1 MSPDSQQGSAQH
13 RLLRL
18 LRAVRLPQLHGWPAV
33 LSAWLLLSALCF
45 TPWLEAVDGQLRDLL
60 WRASPSAHRNPQV
73 LLVELPLH
81 SVSAEQLQQL
91 AQQALRRLVKLYEA
105 EGKPEKA
112 AQYRELLA
120 K

>member
-1 MSPDSQQGSAQH
+1 M
-13 RLLRL
+13 LREAVGTFRRTFPPTNTMTADAESVL
-18 LRAVRLPQLHGWPAV
+18 GECLTDLRRYDEAEP
-33 LSAWLLLSALCF
+33 LLLKSYKTIF
-45 TPWLEAVDGQLRDLL
+45 DYKGNSTK
-60 WRASPSAHRNPQV
+60 
-73 LLVELPLH
+73 
-81 SVSAEQLQQL
+81 L